1 MKSKKILISV
11 LVFVSLLLLSGVVN
25 GQKERVVSLPYWDTP
40 GLIPY
45 YWQAQHIL
53 AQGTIFEGL
62 FGYAPDPKNI
72 GGVKVV
78 PVIAESFKVSKD
90 YKVWTFKLRKDKK
103 WSNGD
108 PITAKDF
115 EWTFKFY
122 ASPKIPDFPAWA
134 GPHQFIENF
143 WAVKSGA
150 LDPDKLGVKALDDY
164 TLEIRLSQP
173 RYDLKEQLCVA
184 QGVPL
189 HRKSVEADPDNW
201 WRPGKI
207 VCNGPYIPISWT
219 PGKDMT
225 LVKNPRYVG
234 ERGNVDKIILKF
246 GGLGLQQYQAGELDA
261 AMIGNVAEYRY
272 VMADPK
278 LSKEFHEDI
287 MDCFWNGYQI
297 SRGFDPVMDNKKLRQ
312 ALAMAIDR
320 EKLCKEVLGG
330 RALPLAA
337 YWPKGTVI
345 GDKMKEIPFDV
356 KKAQQLLAEAGYPG
370 GKGLKTLV
378 FYITGG
384 GDPVVEFIVDQWK
397 KNLGVNVIIEN
408 IESGLYWNSYVWA
421 SFTPEAKAGF
431 TVIGAPMNNLEIGAI
446 FKNSDHTL
454 WFFDYPASIRKK
466 YYDLMQELDAWLRKE
481 GGLTEADWKPLFE
494 KKNSLMEGFKKILAY
509 LDQRGWKEWKADISR
524 PPLWYEQ
531 FDELYEKWKAAKT
544 DADKTNYW
552 RLAGRV
558 ITDQEMFQVT
568 FNGRN
573 EPSKVAYAWRYKAVN
588 RPFSEAL
595 KIAHYVLQPLQ
606 DQYWMVPVYLA
617 KAQWVQ
623 NPKLE
628 GLMLYKFS
636 WGPGFFN
643 FKYLN
648 LKD

>member
-1 MKSKKILISV
+1 MYKKRFLVLFVLFSV
-11 LVFVSLLLLSGVVN
+11 LLLSGIVN
-25 GQKERVVSLPYWDTP
+25 GQKERVVSLPYFDTP
-40 GLIPY
+40 GFTPY
-45 YWQAQHIL
+45 YWQPQHIL

-62 FGYAPDPKNI
+62 FGYAPDPKGL

-78 PVIAESFKVSKD
+78 PVIAQSVTVSKD

-108 PITAKDF
+108 PVTAKDF
-115 EWTFKFY
+115 EWSFRYY

-150 LDPDKLGVKALDDY
+150 LSEDKLGVKALDDY

-173 RYDLKEQLCVA
+173 RYDMKEWLCVA

-189 HRKSVEADPDNW
+189 HRKTVEADPQNW

-207 VCNGPYIPISWT
+207 VVNGPYIPQSWT
-219 PGKDMT
+219 PGKDAV
-225 LVKNPRYVG
+225 LVKNPNYVG
-234 ERGNVDKIILKF
+234 ERGNVDKIVLKF
-246 GGLGLQQYQAGELDA
+246 GGLGIQQYQAGELDA
-261 AMIGNVAEYRY
+261 AFINTVPEYKF
-272 VMADPK
+272 VKADPT
-278 LSKEFHEDI
+278 LSKHFREDV
-287 MDCFWNGYQI
+287 MDLFWNGYQI
-297 SRGFDPVMDNKKLRQ
+297 SRGFDPLMDNKKLRQ

-320 EKLCKEVLGG
+320 EKLCNEVLGG
-330 RALPLAA
+330 RALPLSS
-337 YWPKGTVI
+337 YWPKGSPI

-370 GKGLKTLV
+370 GKGLPTLV

-397 KNLGVNVIIEN
+397 KNLGVNCIIEN
-408 IESGLYWNSYVWA
+408 VESGLYWNSYVWA
-421 SFTPEAKAGF
+421 NFTPEAKAGF
-431 TVIGAPMNNLEIGAI
+431 TVIGAPMNNLEIGAL
-446 FKNSDHTL
+446 FKNSDHTI
-454 WFFDYPASIRKK
+454 WFFDYPASVKK
-466 YYDLMQELDAWLRKE
+466 RLNEYDKEYDAWLRKE
-481 GGLTEADWKPLFE
+481 GGQTEADWKPLIE
-494 KKNSLMEGFKKILAY
+494 KRNTLLAGFKKIVETEPEKLWRED
-509 LDQRGWKEWKADISR
+509 LTR

-544 DADKTNYW
+544 PEEKTNYW

-558 ITDQEMFQVT
+558 ITSQERFQVEY
-568 FNGRN
+568 NGRN
-573 EPSKVAYAWRYKAVN
+573 PSNKEAYRWRLRAVN
-588 RPFSEAL
+588 RPFSEAV
-595 KIAHYVLQPLQ
+595 KIAHYALQIMQ

-636 WGPGFFN
+636 WGPAFFC

>member
-1 MKSKKILISV
+1 MKKKSTVLLFLVV
-11 LVFVSLLLLSGVVN
+11 LVLLLSGVVN
-25 GQKERVVSLPYWDTP
+25 GQKERVVSLPFWDTP
-40 GLIPY
+40 GFIPY

-62 FGYAPDPKNI
+62 FSYAPDPKGL

-78 PVIAESFKVSKD
+78 PAIAQSYTVSKD
-90 YKVWTFKLRKDKK
+90 YKVWTFKLRRDKK

-115 EWTFKFY
+115 EWSFQYYSST
-122 ASPKIPDFPAWA
+122 KIPDFPAWA
-134 GPHQFIENF
+134 GPLQYFENF
-143 WAVKSGA
+143 WGVKSGA
-150 LDPDKLGVKALDDY
+150 LDPSKLGVRAIDNY

-173 RYDLKEQLCVA
+173 RYDMKELLCVA

-189 HRKSVEADPDNW
+189 HRKSVEADPQNW

-207 VCNGPYIPISWT
+207 VVNGPFIPTAWT

-225 LVKNPRYVG
+225 LVRNPNYVG
-234 ERGNVDKIILKF
+234 ERGNVDKLVLKF
-246 GGLGLQQYQAGELDA
+246 GGLGIQQYQAGELDA
-261 AMIGNVAEYRY
+261 AMINNVAEYRF
-272 VMADPK
+272 VLADPK
-278 LSKEFHEDI
+278 FSKEYKEDV
-287 MDCFWNGYQI
+287 MDLFWQGYQI

-320 EKLCKEVLGG
+320 DKLCKEVLSG

-337 YWPKGTVI
+337 YWPKGSPI
-345 GDKMKEIPFDV
+345 GDKLKHIPYDV
-356 KKAQQLLAEAGYPG
+356 AKAKKLLAEAGYPN
-370 GKGLKTLV
+370 GKGLKTLT

-397 KNLGVNVIIEN
+397 KNLGVNCIIEN
-408 IESGLYWNSYVWA
+408 IESGVYTNSYMWA
-421 SFTPEAKAGF
+421 NFTPEAKAGF
-431 TVIGAPMNNLEIGAI
+431 TTIGAPMNNLEIGAL
-446 FKNSDHTL
+446 FKNSDHTI
-454 WFFDYPASIRKK
+454 WFYDYPGNVKK
-466 YYDLMQELDAWLRKE
+466 RINDLYQEYDAWLRKE
-481 GGLTEADWKPLFE
+481 GGTTEADWKPLLE
-494 KKNSLMEGFKKILAY
+494 KRNTLYANFQKILDNEPEK
-509 LDQRGWKEWKADISR
+509 LWREELTR

-531 FDELYEKWKAAKT
+531 FDELYSKWKTAKT
-544 DADKTNYW
+544 AQEKTDYW

-558 ITDQEMFQVT
+558 LTDQENFQT
-568 FNGRN
+568 QYTQSYPSRN
-573 EPSKVAYAWRYKAVN
+573 QAYRWRLRAVN
-588 RPFSEAL
+588 RPFSEAV
-595 KIAHYVLQPLQ
+595 KIAHYSLQIMQ

-623 NPKLE
+623 NPKLD

>member
-1 MKSKKILISV
+1 MRNKKGLIVLLVLISV
-11 LVFVSLLLLSGVVN
+11 LLLSGIVN
-25 GQKERVVSLPYWDTP
+25 GQKEKVVSIPYWDTP

-62 FGYAPDPKNI
+62 FGYAPDPNGL

-78 PVIAESFKVSKD
+78 PVIAQSYKVSKD
-90 YKVWTFKLRKDKK
+90 YKVWTFKLRKDKR

-108 PITAKDF
+108 PVTAKDF
-115 EWTFKFY
+115 EWSYKYY
-122 ASPKIPDFPAWA
+122 ASPKIQDLPAWA
-134 GPHQFIENF
+134 GPLQFFENF

-150 LDPDKLGVKALDDY
+150 VDPDKLGVKALDDY
-164 TLEIRLSQP
+164 TLEIRLDVP
-173 RYDLKEQLCVA
+173 RYDMKEWLCVA
-184 QGVPL
+184 QAVPI
-189 HRKSVEADPDNW
+189 HRKTVEADPQNW

-207 VCNGPYIPISWT
+207 VVNGPYIPVSWT

-225 LVKNPRYVG
+225 LVRNPKYVG
-234 ERGNVDKIILKF
+234 ETGNVDKIVLKF
-246 GGLGLQQYQAGELDA
+246 GGLGLQQYMAGELDA

-278 LSKEFHEDI
+278 LSKEFHEDV
-287 MDCFWNGYQI
+287 MDCFWNGYQW
-297 SRGFDPVMDNKKLRQ
+297 SRGFDPIMDNLKLRQ

-320 EKLCKEVLGG
+320 EKLCKDVLGG
-330 RALPLAA
+330 RALPLAK
-337 YWPKGTVI
+337 YWPDGNPI
-345 GDKMKEIPFDV
+345 GDKMKAIPFDV

-397 KNLGVNVIIEN
+397 KNLGINVIIEN
-408 IESGLYWNSYVWA
+408 VESGLYWNSYVWP
-421 SFTPEAKAGF
+421 SFSPDAKAGF
-431 TVIGAPMNNLEIGAI
+431 TVIGAPMNNLEIGAL
-446 FKNSDHTL
+446 FKNSDHTV
-454 WFFDYPASIRKK
+454 WFYDFPTSARKR
-466 YYDLMQELDAWLRKE
+466 YHELNQENDAWLRKD
-481 GGLTEADWKPLFE
+481 GGLTDADWAPLLE
-494 KKNSLMEGFKKILAY
+494 KRKSLYETWKSIVDNEPEKL
-509 LDQRGWKEWKADISR
+509 WKEDIAR
-524 PPLWYEQ
+524 KPTWFER
-531 FDELYEKWKAAKT
+531 FDELYEKWKSAKT
-544 DADKTNYW
+544 KEEKTNYW
-552 RLAGRV
+552 RLAGRE
-558 ITDQEMFQVT
+558 ITGQEIFQ
-568 FNGRN
+568 NWYLN
-573 EPSKVAYAWRYKAVN
+573 LSKESKEAYRWRFRAIN
-588 RPFSEAL
+588 RPFSEAV
-595 KIAHYVLQPLQ
+595 KIAHYALQLMQ
-606 DQYWMVPVYLA
+606 DRYYMVPVYLA